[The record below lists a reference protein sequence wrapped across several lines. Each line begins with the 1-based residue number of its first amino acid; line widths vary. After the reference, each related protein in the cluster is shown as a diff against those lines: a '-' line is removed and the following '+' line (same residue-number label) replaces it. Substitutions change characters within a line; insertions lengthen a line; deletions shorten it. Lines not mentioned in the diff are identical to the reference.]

1 MKTEGQNAQ
10 MAGKETGASDQT
22 MKDRFNRQVLTI
34 DDDLYADDEDMM
46 YIIRRLQAAA
56 SDPKLRQEMDAE
68 DEYFM
73 AIENRAAAIIASNKI
88 IAGQKT
94 QIAEQD
100 TQIAERK
107 S

>member
-1 MKTEGQNAQ
+1 MKTEEQNAQ
-10 MAGKETGASDQT
+10 MAGKETGASYQT
-22 MKDRFNRQVLTI
+22 INDRYNRQVLTI

-73 AIENRAAAIIASNKI
+73 AIENRAAAIMERNKI
-88 IAGQKT
+88 IAGQNT
-94 QIAEQD
+94 ELAEND
-100 TQIAERK
+100 THIAERD
-107 S
+107 

>member
-1 MKTEGQNAQ
+1 MKPEGQNAQ

-22 MKDRFNRQVLTI
+22 INDRYNRQMLTI

-46 YIIRRLQAAA
+46 YIIRRLQTAA

-68 DEYFM
+68 DENFM
-73 AIENRAAAIIASNKI
+73 AIENRAAAIMARERI

-94 QIAEQD
+94 QIAEKD
-100 TQIAERK
+100 T
-107 S
+107 

>member
-1 MKTEGQNAQ
+1 MKTEEQNAQ
-10 MAGKETGASDQT
+10 MAGKETGASYQT
-22 MKDRFNRQVLTI
+22 INDRYNRQVLTI

-73 AIENRAAAIIASNKI
+73 AIENRAAAIMERNKI
-88 IAGQKT
+88 IAGQNT
-94 QIAEQD
+94 ERAEND
-100 TQIAERK
+100 THIAERD
-107 S
+107 